1 MEHVHDLNSGYD
13 HENEGMQSKYELA
26 LGKYNTHLHDD
37 EVMTKVDLLIGK
49 HLNENNTM
57 EVKKLLFHCIDLTTL
72 KCTDTEESVMKFTE
86 KVNEFED
93 KYPDLDNVAAIC
105 VYPNMAEIVQDTLE
119 ADKVK
124 IACVSGGFP
133 SSQTFME
140 VKVAE
145 TAMAI
150 HTGAEEIDIVMPVG
164 KFLSGNY
171 EEMCDEIAELKD
183 ICGEKPLKVI
193 LETGALRTASNI
205 KKAAILA
212 MYSGA
217 DFIKTSTG
225 KVDVNATPLAA
236 YVMCECIGIYR
247 MATGKKIG
255 FKPAGGISSAAD
267 ALCYYSIV
275 SSLLGKD
282 WLNKELFRFG
292 VSRVANSLLSAV
304 EQKTVSYF

>member
-1 MEHVHDLNSGYD
+1 MDYLDKYGYAPD
-13 HENEGMQSKYELA
+13 REE
-26 LGKYNTHLHDD
+26 
-37 EVMTKVDLLIGK
+37 IGRAIEMIAANMDNIASDQVYK
-49 HLNENNTM
+49 DCFSM
-57 EVKKLLFHCIDLTTL
+57 MDLTTL
-72 KCTDTEESVMKFTE
+72 KTDDTPASVAKLVE
-86 KVNEFED
+86 KVNAFHKSYPEWPLPASVCVFSNFAATVKEVRKED
-93 KYPDLDNVAAIC
+93 FNITV
-105 VYPNMAEIVQDTLE
+105 VS
-119 ADKVK
+119 
-124 IACVSGGFP
+124 ACFP
-133 SSQTFME
+133 SSQSFLE
-140 VKVAE
+140 VKLKEVEMAVEQGADEVDIVLALNAFLAGNYEVA
-145 TAMAI
+145 
-150 HTGAEEIDIVMPVG
+150 AEEIRQVRRVIDEVAG
-164 KFLSGNY
+164 KQGR
-171 EEMCDEIAELKD
+171 KVH
-183 ICGEKPLKVI
+183 LKVI
-193 LETGALRTASNI
+193 LETGLLKTPENIANASF
-205 KKAAILA
+205 LA
-212 MYSGA
+212 MEAGA